1 MKTPTAAVLLGIT
14 LGAFPAAAEGP
25 RVLYDDVSNQH
36 FPLQLQT
43 AATPAATTSP
53 TSTPTA
59 SPTPTSTTSP
69 TPASTTSPTAT
80 ASTETHENRSGLGDG
95 TNPGA
100 GAEHNAG
107 KNQGTDNPGGLKKQ

>member
-25 RVLYDDVSNQH
+25 RVLYDDVNNQH

-43 AATPAATTSP
+43 TSTPAAPASPSP
-53 TSTPTA
+53 T
-59 SPTPTSTTSP
+59 
-69 TPASTTSPTAT
+69 PTAT

-100 GAEHNAG
+100 GAEHNTG